1 MRSAGPVT
9 QASETRIKYIYHTG
23 CKSSST
29 KYNPTMIN
37 LYAYHDDAAEEVP
50 SNPSYTNHAS
60 TTVMTPCAVRHRRG
74 ERHKRAWLIF
84 QPCCIGSWTDEALMH
99 ANAIYIYTNTMHG
112 DVKRRLTT
120 TTNAA

>member
-1 MRSAGPVT
+1 MCSCRSNQSHSHISRLQSYTRCLVTSAEPLVT

-60 TTVMTPCAVRHRRG
+60 TIVMTPCAVRHQRG
-74 ERHKRAWLIF
+74 ERHRRAWLI
-84 QPCCIGSWTDEALMH
+84 L
-99 ANAIYIYTNTMHG
+99 
-112 DVKRRLTT
+112 
-120 TTNAA
+120 